1 MLSFDVHILI
11 AIAISLGSVV
21 VHCTF
26 HVLVICSHAVQF
38 RNHEKSW
45 ISPRANQNISGVHDW
60 PAIPE
65 ALDESVEGDAHAE

>member
-11 AIAISLGSVV
+11 ASYITRICGGSLYFSCVGDV
-21 VHCTF
+21 
-26 HVLVICSHAVQF
+26 SHAVQC

-65 ALDESVEGDAHAE
+65 ALDELVEGDADAE